1 MFSARAVLR
10 TFLFL
15 SLLAPAPG
23 VFAQQ
28 TGSIQG
34 KVVDASGAVLPGVT
48 VEAKSNVLPTPRST
62 TTGGDGVYQLPALP
76 PGAYTLTFALSGFQT
91 VTRESQVQLS
101 EVTSVDAKLAVQG
114 VTEAVTVTAERTFAD
129 KTSAAITSG
138 LSNTQISR
146 LPVGTQYRDLINL
159 IPGVMYTQDQT
170 RGPSAGA
177 SGQDNVYNFDGVN
190 VTLPLFGTLSAE
202 PSSQDIAQFTVV
214 KGGAKAVDFNRAGGF
229 NIDSVSKSGTNRFS
243 GEGSYRFQRHDF
255 AAKQTSGSASR
266 FDQNRAWSDANL
278 GGPLVPGKAFF
289 YGSYYRPTLNK
300 QNASNLYGPLP
311 DFDSV
316 RNEEF
321 GKVTITPTSS
331 TLVNF
336 SYRNSHR
343 LDKGSQFGGSTAPT
357 AGTGNE
363 SRQRIGTADG
373 SWIIRSNSVLTF
385 KYTHFENPTQGR
397 PDNTS
402 SAVVNTAIGT
412 HLDITSLDKLG
423 LLSVPK
429 IGSNA
434 AANAFIQPI
443 INQYGYKD
451 PTTGV
456 LTGGGTVGFG
466 ATFDKDDFYRDAGQV
481 AFNTTLSAMGMRHN
495 LHGGFQMYVDSEDL
509 DRKSNGWGLIT
520 VPAGTVSFPPGTGS
534 PIFYQATYQAQ
545 GAGKVPV
552 IHSEYH
558 SKSFEA
564 NDTINWKNWTF
575 NVGAVISN
583 DTLFGQGLQPDSSA
597 LSGFVTSPA
606 TELDPKK
613 RKYQEYDIPFSKMIQ
628 PRVSA
633 TWAYNDKDTIY
644 ASYARFNPAAS
655 SLPRAA
661 SWDRGLEV
669 TQNADFD
676 ASGNLFAVESV
687 AGSTGKL
694 FVPDLTPRRYDEF
707 LVGTSRQFTPAVGGR
722 AYFRYRKG
730 THYWEDTPNNSRVLF
745 NEGFTTVPGTSAPLP
760 QQPYIANLAAQL
772 AGLGISNGGNAYV
785 IADLDGSFTDYREV
799 TLESEYRKGRAW
811 VQGSFTWS
819 RYYGNF
825 DQDGSS
831 SYVGSSLTD
840 NNDSNVFIGSSFI
853 GDSAGRQLW
862 DLKLGRL
869 RGDRPYSFKM
879 FGAYSLVWNGS
890 IGAFVTAQSGQP
902 WETHSYLPYA
912 SLTSSTSN
920 SDRYSEPAGSHRSPA
935 HAQLD
940 LNYTQEFPFM
950 KRYRAGAVFYVYNVF
965 NSQTGYSIDPNF
977 NDALYQKPLRYYD
990 SRRLE
995 MTFRLQF

>member
-1 MFSARAVLR
+1 LCTFVVL
-10 TFLFL
+10 TFL
-15 SLLAPAPG
+15 SPVAA
-23 VFAQQ
+23 VSAQQ

-34 KVVDASGAVLPGVT
+34 KIVDASGAVLPGVT
-48 VEAKSNVLPTPRST
+48 VEAKSSVLPSARTAV
-62 TTGGDGVYQLPALP
+62 TGSDGIYQLPALP
-76 PGAYTLTFALSGFQT
+76 PGPYTLTFTLSGFQA
-91 VTRESQVQLS
+91 VTRQADVQLS
-101 EVTSVDAKLAVQG
+101 QITTVDTKLAVQG
-114 VTEAVTVTAERTFAD
+114 VTEAVTVTAERTYAD

-138 LSNTQISR
+138 LSNSQISR

-159 IPGVMYTQDQT
+159 IPGVMYTQDAV

-243 GEGSYRFQRHDF
+243 GEASYRFQRHNF
-255 AAKQTSGSASR
+255 AADQTSGSASR
-266 FDQNRAWSDANL
+266 FDQNRAWSDVNL
-278 GGPLVPGKAFF
+278 GGPLLPGKAFF

-321 GKVTITPTSS
+321 GKVTVTPTSS
-331 TLVNF
+331 TLVNA

-343 LDKGSQFGGSTAPT
+343 LDKGSQFGGSTAAT

-363 SRQRIGTADG
+363 SRQRIGTVDG
-373 SWIIRSNSVLTF
+373 SWIIKSNSVVTF

-402 SAVVNTAIGT
+402 SAVVNTAVGT
-412 HLDITSLDKLG
+412 HLDINNLDQLG
-423 LLSVPK
+423 LVTVPK
-429 IGSNA
+429 IGTDATINQ
-434 AANAFIQPI
+434 FIQPFI
-443 INQYGYKD
+443 DRYGFVQN
-451 PTTGV
+451 GV
-456 LTGGGTVGFG
+456 KVGGGTVGFG
-466 ATFDKDDFYRDAGQV
+466 STFDKDDFYRDQGQV
-481 AFNTTLSAMGMRHN
+481 AINTTLTAWNMRHN
-495 LHGGFQMYVDSEDL
+495 LHGGFQAYIDSEDL
-509 DRKSNGWGLIT
+509 DRSSNGWGSIS
-520 VPAGTVSFPPGTGS
+520 VPAGAVRFPAGTGT
-534 PIFYQATYQAQ
+534 PIFFQTTYQAQ
-545 GAGKVPV
+545 GAGVVPV

-575 NVGAVISN
+575 NVGAVVSN
-583 DTLFGQGLQPDSSA
+583 DTLFGQGLQAAPGT
-597 LSGFVTSPA
+597 LSGFVLSTAKDSA
-606 TELDPKK
+606 G

-628 PRVSA
+628 PRVSG

-644 ASYARFNPAAS
+644 ASYARYNPAAS

-676 ASGNLFAVESV
+676 ANGNLFAVETVSS
-687 AGSTGKL
+687 STGKL
-694 FVPDLTPRRYDEF
+694 FVPNMTPRRYDEF
-707 LVGTSRQFTPAVGGR
+707 LVGTAKEFTTGLSGR

-730 THYWEDTPNNSRVLF
+730 THYWEDTPNLTRTLWA
-745 NEGFTTVPGTSAPLP
+745 EGFTTVPGTNAPIP
-760 QQPYIANLAAQL
+760 PAPYIANLADQL
-772 AGLGISNGGNAYV
+772 AGLNISGGGNAYV
-785 IADLDGSFTDYREV
+785 IADLDGSFTDYREA
-799 TLESEYRKGRAW
+799 TFESEYRKGRAW
-811 VQGSFTWS
+811 VQGSLTWS

-831 SYVGSSLTD
+831 SYVASTLTD

-853 GDSAGRQLW
+853 GDGPGRQLW

-869 RGDRPYSFKM
+869 RGDRPVSFKI
-879 FGAYSLVWNGS
+879 FGVYNLQWNGS

-902 WETHSYLPYA
+902 WETHSFQPYS

-920 SDRYSEPAGSHRSPA
+920 SDRYAEAAGSHRSAA
-935 HAQLD
+935 HSQLD
-940 LNYTQEFPFM
+940 LNYTQELPFM

-977 NDALYQKPLRYYD
+977 NDALYKQPLKYYD

>member
-1 MFSARAVLR
+1 MLSARVFVR
-10 TFLFL
+10 TLLFL
-15 SLLAPAPG
+15 ILLTPAAA
-23 VFAQQ
+23 FAQQ

-34 KVVDASGAVLPGVT
+34 KVADTSGAVLPGVT
-48 VEAKSNVLPTPRST
+48 VEAKSNVLPSPRST
-62 TTGGDGVYQLPALP
+62 VTGGDGVYQLPALP
-76 PGAYTLTFALSGFQT
+76 PGTYTVTFTLSGFQT
-91 VTRESQVQLS
+91 ATRQAEVQLA
-101 EVTSVDAKLAVQG
+101 EITPIDTKLAVQG
-114 VTEAVTVTAERTFAD
+114 VTEAVTVTAETTYAD

-138 LSNTQISR
+138 LSNSQISR

-159 IPGVMYTQDQT
+159 IPGVMYTQDAV

-190 VTLPLFGTLSAE
+190 VTPPLFGTLSAE

-243 GEGSYRFQRHDF
+243 GEASYRFQRHNF
-255 AAKQTSGSASR
+255 AAAQTSGSASR
-266 FDQNRAWSDANL
+266 FDQNRAWSDVNV
-278 GGPLVPGKAFF
+278 GGPLMPGKAFF

-321 GKVTITPTSS
+321 GKVTVTPTSS
-331 TLVNF
+331 TLVNL

-343 LDKGSQFGGSTAPT
+343 LDKGSQFGGSTAAT

-373 SWIIRSNSVLTF
+373 SWIIKSNSVLTF

-412 HLDITSLDKLG
+412 HLDITNLDKLG

-434 AANAFIQPI
+434 AANGFIQPI

-481 AFNTTLSAMGMRHN
+481 AFNTTLSGIGMRHN

-509 DRKSNGWGLIT
+509 DRRSNGWGLIT
-520 VPAGTVSFPPGTGS
+520 VPAGAVSFPAGTGS

-545 GAGKVPV
+545 GAGKLPV

-558 SKSFEA
+558 SKSFEG

-597 LSGFVTSPA
+597 PSGFVKSPA

-613 RKYQEYDIPFSKMIQ
+613 RQYQEYDIPFSKMIQ

-661 SWDRGLEV
+661 SWDRNLAV

-676 ASGNLFAVESV
+676 ANGNLFAVESV

-694 FVPDLTPRRYDEF
+694 FVPDMTPRRYDEF
-707 LVGTSRQFTPAVGGR
+707 LVGTARQFTPALGGR

-730 THYWEDTPNNSRVLF
+730 THYWEDTPNRSRVLF
-745 NEGFTTVPGTSAPLP
+745 SEGFTTVPGTNAPLL
-760 QQPYIANLAAQL
+760 QLPYIANLADQL

-785 IADLDGSFTDYREV
+785 IADLDGSFTDYREA

-831 SYVGSSLTD
+831 SYVASTLTD

-879 FGAYSLVWNGS
+879 FGAYSLRWNGS

-912 SLTSSTSN
+912 ALTSSTSN

-940 LNYTQEFPFM
+940 LNYTQDVPFM
-950 KRYRAGAVFYVYNVF
+950 NRFHAAAVFYIYNIF

-977 NDALYQKPLRYYD
+977 NDALYKQPLRYYD

-995 MTFRLQF
+995 MTVRLQF